1 MDDMDEIEIVIMEWL
16 EAEEEA
22 ARIMEESAR
31 IRAANIRTILRVIKN
46 EEVE

>member
-1 MDDMDEIEIVIMEWL
+1 MDDMEELEILIMEWL

-22 ARIMEESAR
+22 ARI
-31 IRAANIRTILRVIKN
+31 RAANIRTILRIIKN